1 MRELKF
7 NNTKEFRE
15 LFSEQS
21 QEVTDFIVLGIT
33 EALISK
39 KKSANLFAISF
50 EDEDSYSFE
59 ITLPKSQWE
68 QALNKC
74 MENYKE
80 CNMGDEQ
87 IDVYLLLKELK
98 K

>member
-80 CNMGDEQ
+80 WNLGDEQ